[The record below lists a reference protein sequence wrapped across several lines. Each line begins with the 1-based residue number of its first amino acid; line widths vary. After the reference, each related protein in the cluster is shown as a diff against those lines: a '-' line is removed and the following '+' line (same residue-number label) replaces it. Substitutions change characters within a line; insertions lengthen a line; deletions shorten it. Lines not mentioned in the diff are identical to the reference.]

1 MSIIMHKKTIYFNQK
16 SLHRERQADTAK
28 YAAEFFDVIS
38 PLKKQVDNIKTFNKV
53 PLYFKIIAWLVAKIP
68 TINIRKMPKMA
79 ENADYIYT
87 RWDIP
92 LFPKKPFVIELDN
105 PYILTFYNYFAFKLY
120 KPIIKWL
127 LNSKKCKKIVCIS
140 EACRQT
146 FLKEMGGWFED
157 KTVILYPR
165 MKDLN
170 QNINR
175 KDDKIKFIFVWLQA
189 RLKWLYELLE
199 AFHKIDS
206 TAIVLEVIWV
216 KDIFLEKKYHADVRI
231 QFLWQIPR
239 KDIVGRYLP
248 WADVLVFPTYF
259 ESFGIV
265 ALEALSC
272 GLWIITTNLF
282 ALPEVCKDGYNGKI
296 LKHPYFQE
304 NELWFVDIN
313 KVKMTISEFN
323 VFLDKKWN
331 CDIFEKQISLAI
343 SAGIHDYKH
352 WKQHSKKLYN
362 DQFSQKKWSE
372 IFISIFK

>member
-1 MSIIMHKKTIYFNQK
+1 MYKKTIYFNQK

-28 YAAEFFDVIS
+28 YAADFFDVIS

-68 TINIRKMPKMA
+68 MINLRKISKAA

-146 FLKEMGGWFED
+146 FLKEMGKWFED
-157 KTVILYPR
+157 KTVVLYPR

-170 QNINR
+170 QNVKN
-175 KDDKIKFIFVWLQA
+175 KNDKIKFIFVWLQA

-199 AFHKIDS
+199 AFHTIKNDNI
-206 TAIVLEVIWV
+206 ILEIIWL
-216 KDIFLEKKYHADVRI
+216 KDNVLEKKYHSDTRI
-231 QFLWQIPR
+231 QFLWQQSR
-239 KDIVGRYLP
+239 KDIIERYLP
-248 WADVLVFPTYF
+248 WADILVFPTYF

-272 GLWIITTNLF
+272 WLGIITTNVF
-282 ALPEVCKDGYNGKI
+282 ALPEVCKDWYNWVI
-296 LKHPYFQE
+296 IRHPYLKA
-304 NELWFVDIN
+304 NSLWFIDVTQMTINVFIVKYLNSEEIN
-313 KVKMTISEFN
+313 KEMCWNMKNAIETGIKHY
-323 VFLDKKWN
+323 KKRKEN
-331 CDIFEKQISLAI
+331 SKRLYYEK
-343 SAGIHDYKH
+343 
-352 WKQHSKKLYN
+352 
-362 DQFSQKKWSE
+362 FSQNAREKTFLE
-372 IFISIFK
+372 LFK